1 MKKKVNVKIGRHC
14 YGVLSIT
21 PPIYRTA
28 MGIELTESDIQRCL
42 WAKAVVE
49 EVLPNGTI
57 VPLNLSNYDKD
68 NGAGSTLTKDV
79 KIVEAVTRIDNP
91 SKEVKKEKV
100 FEKAPAPA
108 KEAVNVEVK
117 GEVKVEESGEEQV
130 EVPASD
136 LSNSS
141 KKYNNK
147 KK

>member
-14 YGVLSIT
+14 YGVLSIN

-79 KIVEAVTRIDNP
+79 KIVKAVTRIDNP

-100 FEKAPAPA
+100 VEKKAAPA
-108 KEAVNVEVK
+108 KEAVKVEVK
-117 GEVKVEESGEEQV
+117 GEVQVEESGDEQV
-130 EVPASD
+130 EAPASD

>member
-79 KIVEAVTRIDNP
+79 KIVKAVTRIDNP

-100 FEKAPAPA
+100 FEKAHTPA
-108 KEAVNVEVK
+108 KEAVNIEVK

-130 EVPASD
+130 EAPASD